1 MTANTR
7 EPNQT
12 VHDPV
17 CHMDIDMRQAAGRS
31 DYNGHTYY
39 FCAPGCKQDFDAD
52 PEGALK
58 AEAEYDHDAGEAS
71 MTMQSGSE

>member
-1 MTANTR
+1 MTTAR

-12 VHDPV
+12 MHDPV

-39 FCAPGCKQDFDAD
+39 FCSQECKQTFDANPD
-52 PEGALK
+52 AVLK
-58 AEAEYDHDAGEAS
+58 SEADYDHAQGA
-71 MTMQSGSE
+71 TMR